1 MRLMK
6 RAQVVPANPPPTTT
20 TRPAEPCDMAGIG
33 SAAEATAAAVV
44 SKSRRLMGFFMSVQ
58 PFWEAYQSAIDLIAA

>member
-1 MRLMK
+1 
-6 RAQVVPANPPPTTT
+6 
-20 TRPAEPCDMAGIG
+20 MAGIG